1 MKDELMK
8 MRIEMFEIQSQNK
21 EMQTTLI
28 EANETINALQIER
41 RDKKKELDD
50 IEKKCNDVII
60 KLREA
65 ENKIYSLRR
74 EVDLKEEDLESKQK
88 EIDYL

>member
-74 EVDLKEEDLESKQK
+74 EVELKEEDLESK
-88 EIDYL
+88 

>member
-1 MKDELMK
+1 
-8 MRIEMFEIQSQNK
+8 MFEIQSQNK

-74 EVDLKEEDLESKQK
+74 EVELKEEDLESK
-88 EIDYL
+88 

>member
-74 EVDLKEEDLESKQK
+74 EVDLKEEDLESK
-88 EIDYL
+88 